1 MDEMEDMM
9 NPQSSTAV
17 RPRARILPTRKNMHV
32 ASAKLKPKIRI
43 VHIIAPEI
51 IKTDPENFRELVQK
65 LTGQPTK
72 SIPIQKKINKHR
84 KKNSLPATAINADAV
99 NGLIHGLNEEQA
111 EDGGLFRDFGGINY
125 WDFAR
130 V

>member
-1 MDEMEDMM
+1 MEDTT

-17 RPRARILPTRKNMHV
+17 QPRARILPIRKNSHV

-43 VHIIAPEI
+43 VHIVAPEI

-72 SIPIQKKINKHR
+72 GIPMQKKINKYR
-84 KKNSLPATAINADAV
+84 KKNSLPASAIHADAV
-99 NGLIHGLNEEQA
+99 NGLIYGMNEEA

-125 WDFAR
+125 WDFTR